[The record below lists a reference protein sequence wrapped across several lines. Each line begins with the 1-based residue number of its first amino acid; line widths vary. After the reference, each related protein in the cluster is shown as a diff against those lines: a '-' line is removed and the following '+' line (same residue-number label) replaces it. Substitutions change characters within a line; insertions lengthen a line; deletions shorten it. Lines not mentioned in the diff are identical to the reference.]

1 MGRYAKSQKE
11 EWNNHHSMPCFSAT
25 KTWIVEK
32 IFRIFKFA
40 QTLLAHSKDVLQ
52 KYIDNNKKLWPRNLS
67 SCFVKFKWNQ
77 KINFSSNGNLL
88 NGLFC
93 EIQMKSRR
101 HLSRIA
107 DLFNG
112 LFWEIQIKSGRR
124 LSRNTDLSDLLFC
137 ENLNEIKKAW
147 IKNCGFV

>member
-1 MGRYAKSQKE
+1 MRQI
-11 EWNNHHSMPCFSAT
+11 
-25 KTWIVEK
+25 WIYRMDCV
-32 IFRIFKFA
+32 
-40 QTLLAHSKDVLQ
+40 V
-52 KYIDNNKKLWPRNLS
+52 KLKCNQENVDLS
-67 SCFVKFKWNQ
+67 
-77 KINFSSNGNLL
+77 

-112 LFWEIQIKSGRR
+112 LFLEIQIKSGRR

-137 ENLNEIKKAW
+137 EI
-147 IKNCGFV
+147 